1 MKHEENG
8 DDETT
13 RSGLFFEAIRIIK
26 EMRNNVGTD
35 NNVRLPRFGL
45 LENVPGLLSS
55 NDGEDFRVVL
65 EEMARVAEDGFHV
78 PYYEQGGW
86 SNAGTIIGNNFSI
99 AWRIHDS
106 RYWGTPQRRKRLAVL
121 ADFNGLLAPE
131 IMFERDSGG
140 ASGSEVQSVSESLSG
155 DSSESGS
162 EGQDSENAG
171 DSREGTGETGGS
183 YTFRNHF
190 DGRVIKEQSLC
201 LDTCVG
207 GGIDSPC
214 SSMSEARDKVYG
226 FPLYFRPENTR
237 CYEETATT
245 VCNGTRPG
253 YTNGVLKTEG

>member
-1 MKHEENG
+1 MLLWLTLLGQDVSVAGARKGMKHEENG

-78 PYYEQGGW
+78 PNYERGGW
-86 SNAGTIIGNNFSI
+86 SNAGTIIGNSFSI

-121 ADFNGLLAPE
+121 ADFNGPLAPE
-131 IMFERDSGG
+131 IMFERDLGG
-140 ASGSEVQSVSESLSG
+140 ASGSEIQSVSESLSG

-201 LDTCVG
+201 LDTCG
-207 GGIDSPC
+207 GG
-214 SSMSEARDKVYG
+214 E
-226 FPLYFRPENTR
+226 
-237 CYEETATT
+237 
-245 VCNGTRPG
+245 
-253 YTNGVLKTEG
+253 